1 VLWAV
6 FRLGLY
12 ASKVWSAKASA
23 GSILAFFLSA
33 KSGAQLALAVVV
45 AATILMGQRP
55 KPPRSTLGA
64 VVGGLIAC
72 LLLTPV
78 AVWTYFQDEPLGIAV
93 FRTGTLL
100 SSVVLASLVLYK
112 LRPAGNAPPT

>member
-78 AVWTYFQDEPLGIAV
+78 AVWT
-93 FRTGTLL
+93 GTLL